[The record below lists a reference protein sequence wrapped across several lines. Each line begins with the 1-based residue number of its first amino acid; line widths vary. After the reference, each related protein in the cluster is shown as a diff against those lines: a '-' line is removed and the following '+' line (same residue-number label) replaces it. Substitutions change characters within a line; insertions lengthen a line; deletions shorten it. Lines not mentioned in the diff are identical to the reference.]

1 MAYYYEVFLG
11 LLSVLTNHTHL
22 EDSQCHSFISQCLAK
37 FKTCTQLSEL
47 LKFPE
52 ILPFYTQVSSFA
64 ISTIQESGY
73 LGDFPY
79 ILMFWSRIVDAL
91 RYTNSPVYNV
101 IPEHVIKESIQ
112 NVCQVYIDTFM
123 NRVDY
128 YLENDMDNPLQNID
142 LISKYE
148 EKIAVVMNFDF
159 SFVYACFQPYLM
171 KYKTEIESFFKKIEQ
186 GQTLTPESIKTI
198 DGTFII
204 LDSFIAC
211 LAWCIFIIS
220 MSIKKQIFSDY
231 QIKNNHH
238 IISANLCSQVFS
250 LLSLFIYNEHVSF
263 SFSFSYL

>member
-1 MAYYYEVFLG
+1 MAYYYAVFLG

-79 ILMFWSRIVDAL
+79 ILLFWSRIVDAL
-91 RYTNSPVYNV
+91 RYTSSPVYNV
-101 IPEHVIKESIQ
+101 IPEHIIKESIQ
-112 NVCQVYIDTFM
+112 NVCQVYIDTFI

-128 YLENDMDNPLQNID
+128 YLENDIDNPLQNTD
-142 LISKYE
+142 MISKYE

-171 KYKTEIESFFKKIEQ
+171 KYKTEIETFFKKIEQ
-186 GQTLTPESIKTI
+186 GQALTPESIKTV
-198 DGTFII
+198 DGTFI
-204 LDSFIAC
+204 LP
-211 LAWCIFIIS
+211 
-220 MSIKKQIFSDY
+220 
-231 QIKNNHH
+231 
-238 IISANLCSQVFS
+238 
-250 LLSLFIYNEHVSF
+250 
-263 SFSFSYL
+263 